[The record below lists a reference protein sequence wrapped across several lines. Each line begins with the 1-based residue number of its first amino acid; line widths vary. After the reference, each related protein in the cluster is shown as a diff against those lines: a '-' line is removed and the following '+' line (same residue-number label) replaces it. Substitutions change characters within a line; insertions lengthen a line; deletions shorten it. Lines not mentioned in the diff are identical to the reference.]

1 MKFGLKETTIQKI
14 QEVLA
19 QFPQVH
25 SAVLYGSR
33 AKGNYK
39 NGSDI
44 DLTLKGDNINLSVIN
59 KIELALDDLYLPY
72 TFDLSAFNQ
81 LDNPDLIDHINRI
94 GQVFYEREPG
104 KE

>member
-1 MKFGLKETTIQKI
+1 M
-14 QEVLA
+14 LA

-25 SAVLYGSR
+25 TAVLYGPR
-33 AKGNYK
+33 AKGNYR
-39 NGSDI
+39 NCSDI
-44 DLTLKGDNINLSVIN
+44 DLTLKGDNINLNVIN
-59 KIELALDDLYLPY
+59 KIELALDELYLPY

-81 LDNPDLIDHINRI
+81 IDTPDLIGHVNRI